1 MAKRTYAR
9 KVFLSD
15 VLTTAAEGGVNYWGH
30 VEAHNWADERKGE
43 DPAESE
49 FDIWVPEENVEDTG
63 TQPREYRTG
72 RDGERYGVYHVDI
85 DTIAKGFN
93 FLGAGKSIYMH
104 PDVVIRYRKA
114 NKLDEYGEYDED
126 GWIDSDAADN
136 IVQAGLFGE
145 VIFG

>member
-9 KVFLSD
+9 KLFLSN

-30 VEAHNWADERKGE
+30 VNAYNWADESKGE

-49 FDIWVPEENVEDTG
+49 FDIWVPAENVADTE

-72 RDGERYGVYHVDI
+72 RDRERYGVYHVNI
-85 DTIAKGFN
+85 DTIAKGIN
-93 FLGAGKSIYMH
+93 FLGAGKSKYVD
-104 PDVVIRYRKA
+104 PDIALRYRKA
-114 NKLDEYGEYDED
+114 NKLDEYDEYDED
-126 GWIDSDAADN
+126 GWIDGSAADN

-145 VIFG
+145 LIFG